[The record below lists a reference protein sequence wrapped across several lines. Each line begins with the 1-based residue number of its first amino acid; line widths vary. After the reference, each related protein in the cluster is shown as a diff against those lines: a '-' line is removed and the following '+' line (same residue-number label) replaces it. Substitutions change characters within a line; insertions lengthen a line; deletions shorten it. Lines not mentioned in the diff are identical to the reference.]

1 MNNSQSNRF
10 LYLDY
15 IKTLGICLVILY
27 HCKFTPFNSSL
38 IWGVYAVCVPLF
50 FMVNGYL
57 MLRKEYTIVNL
68 LHKNVKLLFVMFFW
82 AFFSTFVYAYTSGII
97 EEYTTNITFEKI
109 IVGSKY
115 LGIKSLTISKPECNH
130 LWFLKSIFILN
141 LLNPILYNFIK
152 NNNRNLLYIVILLAF
167 WSINFFDIIT
177 CRLVNPIVDWSTSF
191 SVLYYL
197 LGYIIYTKFN
207 NKLLGSRGICIFSV
221 VIILCAILQN
231 VYNWI
236 FIDGFMKNLNESKGW
251 IVDIVYDNYGAFFI
265 VIMTSAICALFQR
278 INWRENRFWRFV
290 GENSLAIYLLQT
302 PIQRLIQHWLP
313 IDSIIEIHHGFGII
327 LPILTLFTCMSITR
341 LLLTNKYTKYLIT
354 I

>member
-1 MNNSQSNRF
+1 M
-10 LYLDY
+10 
-15 IKTLGICLVILY
+15 
-27 HCKFTPFNSSL
+27 
-38 IWGVYAVCVPLF
+38 
-50 FMVNGYL
+50 
-57 MLRKEYTIVNL
+57 
-68 LHKNVKLLFVMFFW
+68 
-82 AFFSTFVYAYTSGII
+82 
-97 EEYTTNITFEKI
+97 
-109 IVGSKY
+109 
-115 LGIKSLTISKPECNH
+115 GIKSLTISKPECNY

-152 NNNRNLLYIVILLAF
+152 NNNRNLLYIATLLAF

-177 CRLVNPIVDWSTSF
+177 CRLVNPIVDWATSF

-207 NKLLGSRGICIFSV
+207 NKLLGSHGVCIFSV
-221 VIILCAILQN
+221 VIFLCAILQY

-290 GENSLAIYLLQT
+290 GENSLVIYLLQF
-302 PIQRLIQHWLP
+302 PIQRLIQYWFS

-327 LPILTLFTCMSITR
+327 LPILTLLTCMSITR
-341 LLLTNKYTKYLIT
+341 LLLKNKYTKYLIT